1 MKSDA
6 DQAPPPAAFL
16 PLLGREDVLARAESM
31 LAVCRDGHG
40 GLLWIHGDAG
50 IGKTRV
56 LVEVAA
62 RSGGAVVLRGTG
74 WEDPSTPSFWVWS
87 QVLRGVAS
95 STYPPEEW
103 GERGRLAVPLLDG
116 SAGTH
121 VDVPGRFPLFDAV
134 TGVIDDLAHRQPVVL
149 LLDDV
154 QWVDEGSLRLLQFMT
169 TDLASRAV
177 LVVCGWRDDDGLVGS
192 QHRELARQIAARGES
207 WLLDGLPAPDVR
219 TLLES
224 TTGRAPDDEETA
236 LVHERT
242 AGNPLFVT
250 EMARLAKAR
259 GGRSVASILPES
271 AQATIR
277 RRVARLAQPAESAL
291 GAAAVLGVSLSVTRL
306 GALVGASPGELASLV
321 DQLVD
326 AGLVTQEGDR
336 LAFTH
341 ALVRDAVYDALPL
354 ARRRELHL
362 GAAGLIDAAFAS
374 TGAQAAERAHH
385 LIQALPLVPV
395 DDAASAAHDAS
406 RAAAS
411 MLAYEESARWC
422 DRALELVDAGSPQ
435 YPDLL
440 LFAGETRLSAGDLE
454 RAREAFLEAAE
465 IGRRSDDA
473 DLFARAA
480 LGFASGLSGFEVRL
494 WDRVQTDLLEEGL
507 RRLGPEDAVPRA
519 QVLARLSVALSFTAS
534 DARRRELAEEAVDM
548 ARRLD
553 DPAALAGALA
563 AHCDSVAGPAYVDL
577 REQQAGEIVT
587 LARQVP
593 DVGLELL
600 GLRLRVVAR
609 LERGELSA
617 ARLDVAEYERLVTRL
632 RQPYFSWYAVL
643 WRGLDAHLAG
653 DLDEM
658 AACAE
663 EVGRLA
669 ELGGSRNASVLSTVQ
684 SAWPLIERGRAAEA
698 MECLQAAFGE
708 LPELTGDGGSLIRLY
723 HGQPSEIRSAALP
736 LLPQMLEHL
745 AVDKEWL
752 PNLGGVVSGLWEQG
766 VGGDPARLL
775 YDALAPWAGL
785 FVVDGIGAAC
795 SGSAELFLG
804 QLATL
809 REQYDVARGHFDRA
823 LEVNAAVGAALPVAN
838 TQRAYARMLERRGH
852 AGDESARRS
861 LLDKALAF
869 YRRVGVAE
877 RVLEVEALLGS
888 APQDA
893 GKPDPATGVFRRS
906 GSFWTVGW
914 HGREVTVP
922 AVKGMTDL
930 AVLLAQPD
938 REAHVLDLV
947 GAPNAPRRD
956 LGSTIDA
963 PAREAYRTRL
973 AELDEQLAD
982 AEATGDPDASEKAA
996 SEREFLLA
1004 ELGAAYGLGGRA
1016 RRAGDPAE
1024 RARTTVTSR
1033 MRDAIARIDA
1043 ELPELGRHL
1052 RASVRTGTY
1061 CVYAPET
1068 PTTWETHPTT

>member
-1 MKSDA
+1 
-6 DQAPPPAAFL
+6 
-16 PLLGREDVLARAESM
+16 M
-31 LAVCRDGHG
+31 LAGCRDGHG
-40 GLLWIHGDAG
+40 SLLWIHGDAG

-56 LVEVAA
+56 LLEVAA
-62 RSGGAVVLRGTG
+62 RSRGAVVLRGTG

-95 STYPPEEW
+95 AYPSDEW
-103 GERGRLAVPLLDG
+103 GERGRLARPLLDG
-116 SAGTH
+116 NAGTPS
-121 VDVPGRFPLFDAV
+121 DVPGRFPLFDAV
-134 TGVIDDLAHRQPVVL
+134 TGVIDDLAQRQPVVV

-154 QWVDEGSLRLLQFMT
+154 HWVDEGSLRLLQFLT

-177 LVVCGWRDDDGLVGS
+177 LVVCGWRDHDDLVGS
-192 QHRELARQIAARGES
+192 QQSELAGQIAARGES
-207 WLLDGLPAPDVR
+207 WLLDGLPERDVR

-242 AGNPLFVT
+242 GGNPLFVS

-259 GGRSVASILPES
+259 GARSVASILPTS

-277 RRVARLAQPAESAL
+277 RRVARLEQPAESAL
-291 GAAAVLGVSLSVTRL
+291 EAAAVLGVSLSVTRL
-306 GALVGASPGELASLV
+306 GALVGATPGELASLV

-362 GAAGLIDAAFAS
+362 GAAELIDAAFAS
-374 TGAQAAERAHH
+374 TGAHAAERAHH
-385 LIQALPLVPV
+385 LIRALPLVPV
-395 DDAASAAHDAS
+395 DKVAAAAHDAA

-411 MLAYEESARWC
+411 MLAYEESVRWC
-422 DRALELVDAGSPQ
+422 DRALELVDAASARYQ
-435 YPDLL
+435 DLL
-440 LFAGETRLSAGDLE
+440 LFAGEARLVAGDLE
-454 RAREAFLEAAE
+454 RAREAFLEGAE
-465 IGRRSDDA
+465 IGRRRDDA

-507 RRLGPEDAVPRA
+507 RRLGPDDAVRRA
-519 QVLARLSVALSFTAS
+519 QVLARLSVALSFKAS
-534 DARRRELAEEAVDM
+534 DTRRRELAEEAVDM
-548 ARRLD
+548 ARRLA

-563 AHCDSVAGPAYVDL
+563 AHCDAVAGPAYVDL
-577 REQQAGEIVT
+577 REQQAGEIVA

-600 GLRLRVVAR
+600 GLRLRVIAR
-609 LERGELSA
+609 LERGALAA
-617 ARLDVAEYERLVTRL
+617 ARLDVAEFERLVTRL
-632 RQPYFSWYAVL
+632 RQPFFSWYAVL

-684 SAWPLIERGRAAEA
+684 SAWPLFERGRATEA
-698 MECLQAAFGE
+698 IAHLQAALGE
-708 LPELTGDGGSLIRLY
+708 LPELTGDGSLIRLY
-723 HGQPSEIRSAALP
+723 HGQPSEVRSAALP
-736 LLPQMLEHL
+736 LLAQMLEHL
-745 AVDKEWL
+745 AVDKEWI
-752 PNLGGVVSGLWEQG
+752 PNLAGVVSGVWEDG
-766 VGGDPARLL
+766 VGGEPAQLL
-775 YDALAPWAGL
+775 YDTLVPWAGL

-795 SGSAELFLG
+795 IGSVELLLG
-804 QLATL
+804 ELATL
-809 REQYDVARGHFDRA
+809 REEYDVAAGHLDRA
-823 LEVNAAVGAALPVAN
+823 LEVNAAVGAVLAVAN
-838 TQRAYARMLERRGH
+838 TQRVYARMLERRGRP
-852 AGDESARRS
+852 DDQRLRRS
-861 LLDKALAF
+861 LLDEALAF

-877 RVLEVEALLGS
+877 RVVEVEALLGS
-888 APQDA
+888 DPQEA
-893 GKPDPATGVFRRS
+893 RATEPATGVFRRS
-906 GSFWTVGW
+906 GPFWTVGW
-914 HGREVTVP
+914 HGSEATLP

-947 GAPNAPRRD
+947 GATNAPRAD
-956 LGSTIDA
+956 LGAIIDA
-963 PAREAYRTRL
+963 PAREAYRSRL
-973 AELDEQLAD
+973 AELDEQLAE
-982 AEATGDPDASEKAA
+982 AEATCDPDASEKAA

-1052 RASVRTGTY
+1052 RSSVRTGTY

-1068 PTTWETHPTT
+1068 PTTWETRPTT